1 MKLPENCCSER
12 YFSKKVWVGGHPK
25 IHNVQGVWKWVCTG
39 NTFLGDADAN
49 DFYECTAN
57 SFNDIHESIPLNEET
72 KYMCLVVGGG
82 TPRVLHDTLQA
93 AETEA
98 KRLAAQR
105 KNIGKEVKVLNVV
118 SAFKAKVTVESL

>member
-12 YFSKKVWVGGHPK
+12 YFSKKGWVGECPK
-25 IHNVQGVWKWVCTG
+25 IYNVRGIWRWVNTG
-39 NTFLGDADAN
+39 NTFDGNTDAN
-49 DFYECTAN
+49 DFYECTVN
-57 SFNDIHESIPLNEET
+57 SFDDIHESIPLNEET
-72 KYMCLVVGGG
+72 KYMCLVVGGS